1 VKGGLV
7 HTFALVHGDLVINTD
22 GGYTLYNGAA
32 RIKQDLTLALTE
44 EYGFDRFHP
53 KYGSIIR
60 NYLGQI
66 ISPEMQALVQAEV
79 NRVLQNYIIIQQN
92 SVLRDTVVDVQG
104 VFDTSDVVRSVDDIT
119 VRTLL
124 DTIYLSATLTTL
136 ARESITITRQVSA

>member
-1 VKGGLV
+1 MKTL
-7 HTFALVHGDLVINTD
+7 ALIHGDLVIDNS
-22 GGYTLYNGAA
+22 GGYQFYSGAP

-60 NYLGQI
+60 NYLGQV
-66 ISPEMQALVQAEV
+66 ISPEMQALVRAEV
-79 NRVLQNYIIIQQN
+79 NRVLQNYIILQQS

-119 VRTLL
+119 VKTLL

-136 ARESITITRQVSA
+136 ARESITISRQVTL